1 MIFITKGMLMGWF
14 RRSSTTTQQTGTTGA
29 RFGWLRGRKRLAEA
43 PYLLP
48 SDFVEGNRLDMQHYL
63 LKLAY
68 SGNYIAPLQSPQS
81 IVDIGCGTGRWAREM
96 ALQFPQANVV
106 GIDIKE
112 PEADVA
118 ARQVA
123 DLGRLPDN
131 YVFVQGNVLQGLP
144 FQDATFDY
152 THMRFLSLALP
163 RGGWPPLVNEMARVT
178 QRDGWIEILE
188 FNIPTGGGPAFE
200 QIQVYWRALADKFGM
215 HPGAGSAVKGYLDG
229 AGLRNVQ
236 ERIVR
241 LDTADR
247 SRTARMAAVDLYTGL
262 ASSGPAMIAA
272 GIVPKDEFDRL
283 YAQVRD
289 DITRYNTIWE
299 LHAVCGQRA

>member
-1 MIFITKGMLMGWF
+1 MGWF
-14 RRSSTTTQQTGTTGA
+14 RRRSKTDAAAAPASTPF
-29 RFGWLRGRKRLAEA
+29 RWLRGRQRLADA

-68 SGNYIAPLQSPQS
+68 NSNFIAPVKAPMGVLD
-81 IVDIGCGTGRWAREM
+81 VGCGTGRWAREM

-118 ARQVA
+118 ARQMA

-144 FQDATFDY
+144 FQDGNFDF

-163 RGGWPPLVNEMARVT
+163 AASWPGLVNDMKRVTRPGGWM
-178 QRDGWIEILE
+178 EILE
-188 FNIPTGGGPAFE
+188 FNIPNGGGPAFE
-200 QIQVYWRALADKFGM
+200 QIQAYWRQLADKFGM
-215 HPGAGSAVKGYLDG
+215 HPGAGSVVKAYMEG
-229 AGLRNVQ
+229 AGLANVH
-236 ERIVR
+236 ERVVR

-272 GIVPKDEFDRL
+272 GIVPKETFDRL

-289 DITRYNTIWE
+289 DILRHNTIWE
-299 LHAVCGQRA
+299 LHAVAGQRV